1 MAQVVAECQR
11 LLQVVKGHSP
21 VVAPALVPRQFRGLN
36 LADLCGSKA
45 DVEALRSL
53 LEERKASAGAD
64 TQLVLD
70 TKYDLAALEFK
81 IVGCKVR
88 AVAQHVLVRMCLCAA
103 VSVSGCHVS
112 APRFTARTSIDSSR
126 RVEGAAADERMQG

>member
-45 DVEALRSL
+45 DVEALRAL

-88 AVAQHVLVRMCLCAA
+88 ADTYVIGSATCACVPWYA
-103 VSVSGCHVS
+103 YVGAMS
-112 APRFTARTSIDSSR
+112 APRLR
-126 RVEGAAADERMQG
+126 RWGFA

>member
-1 MAQVVAECQR
+1 M
-11 LLQVVKGHSP
+11 
-21 VVAPALVPRQFRGLN
+21 VAPALVPRQFRGLN

-88 AVAQHVLVRMCLCAA
+88 GGSATCACAHVLVR
-103 VSVSGCHVS
+103 G
-112 APRFTARTSIDSSR
+112 
-126 RVEGAAADERMQG
+126 G